1 VRRKPAPRFDRP
13 HRFSNVAKPEF
24 DLAVIGGGAGGLVVA
39 AGGAKLGAKVA
50 LIEKDRLG
58 GDCLWHGCVPS
69 KTLLKSARVA
79 HTMRHASRWAIASA
93 DPKPDLAGVME
104 RVADVV
110 AGIAVHDSPER
121 FRSLGVDVIHGS
133 GRFTS
138 PGVFEVNGR
147 AITARHFV
155 LASGSRPAIPPI
167 AGLAYVP
174 YLTNQT
180 VFALRE
186 PVPRLIIVGAGPV
199 GSEMAQ
205 AFRRLGSDV
214 IVVDM
219 ANKILP
225 REDADV
231 AAVVQRQ
238 LEAEGVRYR
247 LGISVGGV
255 MPGDPQ
261 AGRIRMTLRT
271 ANGAVE
277 QLAATHL
284 MLAAGRVPNVE
295 DLGLSAAGVHLVA
308 GRIAVNE
315 VLATTNPRIHV
326 VGDVAGTFPFTHVAE
341 HHAGIV
347 LRQTL
352 FRMSWSKPSTVIP
365 WCTYTDPELARVG
378 LSETEARRHGIE
390 YRVYRFPFSDID
402 RARAEGETEGFA
414 KLVTDRRGL
423 LLGAAIVG
431 ADAGELIA
439 ECVLAIGKRMNV
451 DDISAA
457 IHAYPTRSQI
467 ARRAADE
474 RRNDAL
480 TPSSRGWMRRLFGLR
495 GA

>member
-1 VRRKPAPRFDRP
+1 M
-13 HRFSNVAKPEF
+13 AKPEF
-24 DLAVIGGGAGGLVVA
+24 DLAVVGGGAGGLVVA

-79 HTMRHASRWAIASA
+79 HTMRHANRWALASV
-93 DPKPDLAGVME
+93 DPKPDLARVME
-104 RVADVV
+104 RVAGVV
-110 AGIAVHDSPER
+110 AGIAAHDSPER

-133 GRFTS
+133 GRFIS
-138 PGVFEVNGR
+138 PTAFDVNGR
-147 AITARHFV
+147 TITAKHFV
-155 LASGSRPAIPPI
+155 LATGSRPAIPPI

-186 PVPRLIIVGAGPV
+186 PVPRLIIVGAGPI

-238 LEAEGVRYR
+238 LEAEGVRYH

-255 MPGDPQ
+255 MPGDPH

-277 QLAATHL
+277 QLTATHL

-295 DLGLSAAGVHLVA
+295 DLGLDAAGVHRDA
-308 GRIAVNE
+308 GGIAVDA

-326 VGDVAGTFPFTHVAE
+326 VGDIAGTFQFAHVAE

-352 FRMSWSKPSTVIP
+352 FRMSWSKPSPVIP

-378 LSETEARRHGIE
+378 LSEAEARRHGLE
-390 YRVYRFPFSDID
+390 YRVYRFPFDDVD

-414 KLVTDRRGL
+414 KLVTDRRGR

-439 ECVLAIGKRMNV
+439 ECVLAIGKQMGVN
-451 DDISAA
+451 DLSAA
-457 IHAYPTRSQI
+457 IHAYPTRSQV

-474 RRNDAL
+474 RRKEAL
-480 TPSSRGWMRRLFGLR
+480 TPSSRAWMRRIFGLR
-495 GA
+495 GT